1 MRLAGGPTL
10 APLTR
15 RRVMLPFMIVT
26 LIWGST
32 WLVIRSQLG
41 EVPSVWSVSY
51 RFAIA
56 AAAMAV
62 YALASGHALRIGG
75 RAIAVAVT
83 LGLAQFCL
91 NFQLVYLAEAHV
103 TSGVVAMLFALLLV
117 PNAIL
122 GRLFLGQQLSRPF
135 LIGSAVALAGIV
147 ILGVREIDVAG
158 HDATETAVGIGL
170 TLLGVLAASVG
181 NVVQATVP
189 ARTLPLPALLTWG
202 MVFGALFDALAALA
216 TAGPPVLD
224 ARPVYW
230 LGLAYLSLAA
240 STLAFPLYFGVI
252 RQIGAA
258 RAAYSNVIV
267 PVIAM
272 TLSTLFEGYRW
283 TAANAAGAA
292 LVFAGLVFALRSRN
306 PAR

>member
-1 MRLAGGPTL
+1 M
-10 APLTR
+10 
-15 RRVMLPFMIVT
+15 
-26 LIWGST
+26 
-32 WLVIRSQLG
+32 
-41 EVPSVWSVSY
+41 
-51 RFAIA
+51 
-56 AAAMAV
+56 
-62 YALASGHALRIGG
+62 
-75 RAIAVAVT
+75 
-83 LGLAQFCL
+83 
-91 NFQLVYLAEAHV
+91 
-103 TSGVVAMLFALLLV
+103 
-117 PNAIL
+117 
-122 GRLFLGQQLSRPF
+122 
-135 LIGSAVALAGIV
+135 
-147 ILGVREIDVAG
+147 
-158 HDATETAVGIGL
+158 GIGL